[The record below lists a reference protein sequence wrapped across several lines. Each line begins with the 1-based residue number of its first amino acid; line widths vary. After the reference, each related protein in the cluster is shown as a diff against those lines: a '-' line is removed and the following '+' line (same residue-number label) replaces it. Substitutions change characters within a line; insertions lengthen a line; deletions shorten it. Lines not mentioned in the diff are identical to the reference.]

1 MEFRKVLALRGPNY
15 WANFPVL
22 EAWVDLGELHDSSS
36 DELPGF
42 NERLM
47 GWLPTMIEHRCSI
60 GHRGGFFER
69 LRRGTYLAHI
79 LEHVAIELQS
89 LAGDEV
95 GFGRTRE
102 TSEDGVYKVALE
114 YLEEEVGRRTLALA
128 RDLCLAAVHDRSF
141 DVAATVKEL
150 RVLAEQVRLGPST
163 ASIVRAAIA
172 RGIPARRLNTGSLV
186 QLGFGAK
193 QRRILAAET
202 DRTGAIAESIAQ
214 DKELTR
220 SFLRAVGVPVP
231 EGRPVESADDA
242 IAAAEEIGY
251 PIVVKPQYGNQ
262 GRGVATNLQT
272 PDEVRAAYDAA
283 LLEEPTVV
291 VEKHA
296 PGDDY
301 RLLVV
306 GDRVVAAA
314 RREPAQVTGDG
325 AHTIKE
331 LIEIV
336 NQDPRRGE
344 DHATCLSKIPLD
356 AIALSVVASQGYT
369 PQSIP
374 EAGVRVLIRRNA
386 NLSTGG
392 TATDVTDRVHPL
404 VAARAIDAARVIGLD
419 IAGVDVVADDIAS
432 PLEEQGG
439 VVVEVNAAPG
449 LRMHLEPSSGTP
461 RNVGEAI
468 VDLLFPPGETGRI
481 PVVAVTGVNGK
492 TTTTR
497 LIAHLLSQTRKKV
510 AYTCTEGIYLE
521 NRRIDAGD
529 CSGPQSAQNV
539 LLNPQVEAAVLETA
553 RGGILRAGLGF
564 DRCDVSVV
572 TNIGEGDHLGLS
584 DIETLDK
591 LARVKRTIV
600 EATHTSG
607 TAVLNAADPLVAEM
621 AEYAPASVLFFA
633 RLPDHPVL
641 VEHVAK
647 GGRSVTVCD
656 GEIVLCEGERQVPLM
671 PLARVPLTH
680 GGRIAFQVE
689 NVLAAVGAAW
699 SMGLA
704 REAIRAGLET
714 FGADMQTL
722 PGRFNLLEIH
732 GATVIVDYGHNVSSL
747 TAMIEAIEQFPHA
760 RRIAVYTAAGDRRDC
775 DMVRQG
781 ELLAG
786 AFDKVFLYE
795 DQYVRG
801 RKEGEIIRLL
811 RQGATATDCRC
822 EIKEVKGVF
831 PAIEMALDSARPGD
845 LILVQCDTVD
855 ESVAFV
861 REYMERHVVGREIRM
876 EEALRAVSEPVPAGS
891 SGDMDEPSMVSPV
904 RGGETAVVGA
914 LAGGIEELAAARVD

>member
-1 MEFRKVLALRGPNY
+1 MEFRKVLVLRGPNY

-22 EAWVDLGELHDSSS
+22 EAWVDLGELRDSSS

-47 GWLPTMIEHRCSI
+47 RWLPTMIEHRCSI

-69 LRRGTYLAHI
+69 LRRGTYQAHI
-79 LEHVAIELQS
+79 LEHVALELQS

-102 TSEDGVYKVALE
+102 TAEDGVYKVALE
-114 YLEEEVGRRTLALA
+114 YLEEEVGRRSLEVA
-128 RDLCLAAVHDRSF
+128 RDLCLAAVYDRPF
-141 DVAATVKEL
+141 DVAAAVKEL
-150 RVLAEQVRLGPST
+150 RLLGEQVRLGPST
-163 ASIVRAAIA
+163 RSIVDAAIA
-172 RGIPARRLNTGSLV
+172 RGIPVRRLNSGSLV
-186 QLGFGAK
+186 QLGYGAK

-220 SFLRAVGVPVP
+220 SFLRAVGVPAP
-231 EGRPVESADDA
+231 EGRPVASAEDA
-242 IAAAEEIGY
+242 VAAAEEIGY
-251 PIVVKPQYGNQ
+251 PIVVKPQFGNQ
-262 GRGVATNLQT
+262 GRGVATNLT
-272 PDEVRAAYDAA
+272 TAEEVRTAYDAA
-283 LLEEPTVV
+283 LVEEPTIV

-296 PGDDY
+296 RGDDY

-314 RREPAQVTGDG
+314 RREPAQVIGDG
-325 AHTIKE
+325 VHTIKE

-356 AIALSVVASQGYT
+356 AVSLSVIASQGYT

-374 EAGVRVLIRRNA
+374 EPGVRVLIRRNA

-392 TATDVTDRVHPL
+392 TATDVTDSVHPL
-404 VAARAIDAARVIGLD
+404 VAARVIDAARVVGLD
-419 IAGVDVVADDIAS
+419 IAGVDVVAEDIRR

-439 VVVEVNAAPG
+439 VVVEINAAPG
-449 LRMHLEPSSGTP
+449 LRMHLQPSSGTP

-468 VDLLFPPGETGRI
+468 VDLLFPTGDSGRI
-481 PVVAVTGVNGK
+481 PLVAVTGVNGK

-521 NRRIDAGD
+521 SRRIDAGD

-572 TNIGEGDHLGLS
+572 TNIGEGDHLGLA
-584 DIETLDK
+584 DIESLEK

-600 EATHTSG
+600 DATHTNG

-621 AEYAPASVLFFA
+621 AEKSPAPVLFFA
-633 RLPDHPVL
+633 RSPQHPVL
-641 VEHVAK
+641 AEHCRG
-647 GGRSVTVCD
+647 GGRAITVCD

-680 GGRIAFQVE
+680 GGKIAFQVE
-689 NVLAAVGAAW
+689 NVLAAVGAVW

-714 FGADMQTL
+714 FGADMQSL

-732 GATVIVDYGHNVSSL
+732 GATVVVDYGHNVSSL
-747 TAMIEAIEQFPHA
+747 TAMIEAIDQFPHQ

-786 AFDKVFLYE
+786 AFDKIYLYE

-811 RQGATATDCRC
+811 RQGATASDPRC

-845 LILVQCDTVD
+845 LVLVQCDTVD

-861 REYMERHVVGREIRM
+861 RDYMTRHAAGREIQLH
-876 EEALRAVSEPVPAGS
+876 EALESGDRAVRLPQTLEPAENGGLLAVDHNGHLTAMAAHTEELTTVPA
-891 SGDMDEPSMVSPV
+891 
-904 RGGETAVVGA
+904 
-914 LAGGIEELAAARVD
+914 VD